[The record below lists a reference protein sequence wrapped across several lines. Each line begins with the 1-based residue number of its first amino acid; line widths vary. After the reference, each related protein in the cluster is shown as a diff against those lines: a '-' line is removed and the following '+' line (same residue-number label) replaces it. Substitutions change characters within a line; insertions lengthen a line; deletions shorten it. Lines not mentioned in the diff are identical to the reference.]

1 METLIQTPLQLY
13 LYQRQFDALQKLADE
28 QGVAVEDLALQAIE
42 ALLTQIE
49 SDAAERPEDEELTD
63 EELANDPL
71 RAIIGLGR
79 SGVTDLAENHDKYL
93 MEFEIESNRR
103 WLQKSS

>member
-1 METLIQTPLQLY
+1 MDTLTRTPLQLY
-13 LYQRQFDALQKLADE
+13 LYQSQFDALKKLASE
-28 QGVAVEDLALQAIE
+28 QGVSVEDLARQAIE
-42 ALLTQIE
+42 VLLMHTE
-49 SDAAERPEDEELTD
+49 PVAAERPDDEELSD

-93 MEFEIESNRR
+93 MEFEIEDNQR
-103 WLQKSS
+103 WLQQSS